1 MSRITVDAR
10 RGDLTAPPPPP
21 TIGCMTDHVSASAPQ
36 EQSLLS
42 KISTEVVRTL
52 KDSFG
57 KGPLKAKSYML
68 DDFLIVVMRGGVTV
82 AEQTM
87 LDRGHSDLVRAF
99 RQTYQNELGDELV
112 AKVEVLT
119 GRKVVNYQSQI
130 LFEPHIVMEIFFFD
144 DTADEAQLRETAA
157 GLMGDPRDDATA
169 SVTNP

>member
-1 MSRITVDAR
+1 
-10 RGDLTAPPPPP
+10 
-21 TIGCMTDHVSASAPQ
+21 MTGHVSASAPQ

-87 LDRGHSDLVRAF
+87 LDRGHGDLVRAF

-112 AKVEVLT
+112 TKVEVLT
-119 GRKVVNYQSQI
+119 GRKVVTYQSQI
-130 LFEPHIVMEIFFFD
+130 LFDPHIVMEIFFFD
-144 DTADEAQLRETAA
+144 DTADQGQLRETAA
-157 GLMGDPRDDATA
+157 GLMGDQGDDATA

>member
-1 MSRITVDAR
+1 
-10 RGDLTAPPPPP
+10 
-21 TIGCMTDHVSASAPQ
+21 MTDQASSTAPQ

-42 KISTEVVRTL
+42 RISTEVVRTL

-87 LDRGHSDLVRAF
+87 LDRGHGDLVRNF
-99 RQTYQNELGDELV
+99 RQTYQNELCEELV
-112 AKVEVLT
+112 TKVETLT
-119 GRKVVNYQSQI
+119 GRKVLTYQSQI
-130 LFEPHIVMEIFFFD
+130 LFDPHIVMEIFFFA
-144 DTADEAQLRETAA
+144 DTAGEAQLRETAA
-157 GLMGDPRDDATA
+157 GLIGDPRDEGTA